1 MRILIL
7 TQPLINN
14 YGGILQ
20 NYSLQTILKRRG
32 HSVETLKIEMSLS
45 LPLYK
50 RYCRMIP
57 VIVKFILLSVFEKI
71 FGRSIRRWI
80 TQKEQQIC
88 YSKISK
94 FIDNNISTTPLVDRL
109 SDLKH
114 YLHYDAYVVGSDQV
128 WRNEYSP
135 HLPIYF
141 LDFLPADCQAKK
153 IAYAASF
160 GKAQIDFPQS
170 HIGLYASLLQRFDAV
185 SVREY
190 SGIDL
195 CRTYFH
201 VSADIVPDPT
211 MMLSGDDYRTLLGA
225 YKNCAK
231 GKLVTY
237 ILDDNDAQTAMIKR
251 FAEKCNL
258 EVIRLRGEYFRSDL
272 QSAYPEKHSIEYW
285 LAAIESAEYIITDSF
300 HGTIFS
306 LLFEKKFF
314 TFINH
319 SRGKERF
326 YTLDKMFDISC
337 RFINTES
344 TDMRETEN
352 LDYSVINKKLADYR
366 EIGDNFLRKAGF

>member
-20 NYSLQTILKRRG
+20 NYSLQTVLKRRG
-32 HSVETLKIEMSLS
+32 HSVETLKIEMTLS
-45 LPLYK
+45 MYK
-50 RYCRMIP
+50 LIS
-57 VIVKFILLSVFEKI
+57 VISKFILLSVFEKI
-71 FGRSIRRWI
+71 FGLPIRHWI
-80 TQKEQQIC
+80 TRKEQQIC
-88 YSKISK
+88 YSKISE
-94 FIDNNISTTPLVDRL
+94 FIDNNISTTPLVNRVI
-109 SDLKH
+109 DLRH

-128 WRNEYSP
+128 WRKEYSP
-135 HLPIYF
+135 HLPTYF
-141 LDFLPADCQAKK
+141 LDFLPADCKAKR

-160 GKAQIDFPQS
+160 GKSQIDFPKS
-170 HIGLYASLLQRFDAV
+170 HTDIYASLLQRFDAV

-195 CRTYFH
+195 CRSYFQ

-237 ILDDNDAQTAMIKR
+237 ILDDNDDQTAMIKK

-258 EVIRLRGEYFRSDL
+258 KVIRLKGEYFRSDL

-337 RFINTES
+337 RFINSES
-344 TDMRETEN
+344 TALKETVD
-352 LDYSVINKKLADYR
+352 LDYSIINKKLADYR
-366 EIGDNFLRKAGF
+366 EIGNNFLRKAGF